1 MPRRYCTEE
10 DYKNLGEMMVFI
22 EEQNIKYMRELRA
35 YAQENKPEWIESLRS
50 RGLYSIKA
58 YLQSKRHSTAEDN
71 KKLEE
76 LLATLGGAK

>member
-1 MPRRYCTEE
+1 MGRRYCTEE
-10 DYKNLGEMMVFI
+10 DLKYLGEMMDFI
-22 EEQNIKYMRELRA
+22 EEKNIKYMRELRA
-35 YAQENKPEWIESLRS
+35 YAHAYKPEWVEALRS